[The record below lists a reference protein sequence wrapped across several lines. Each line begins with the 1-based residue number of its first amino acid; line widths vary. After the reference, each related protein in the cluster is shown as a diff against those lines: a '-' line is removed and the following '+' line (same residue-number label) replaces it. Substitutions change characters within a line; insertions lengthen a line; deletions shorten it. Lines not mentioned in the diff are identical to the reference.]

1 VDTWLSLE
9 LGEGAV
15 DALFEHWILGRV
27 ARGAKPRWSILND
40 VLRAGHE
47 SAEPKKKATDSSD
60 VDTQTEPNA
69 PDHP

>member
-27 ARGAKPRWSILND
+27 AEGAKPRWSILND
-40 VLRAGHE
+40 VLRAADE
-47 SAEPKKKATDSSD
+47 SAEPKKGVKDSSD
-60 VDTQTEPNA
+60 ANTQNG
-69 PDHP
+69 DG